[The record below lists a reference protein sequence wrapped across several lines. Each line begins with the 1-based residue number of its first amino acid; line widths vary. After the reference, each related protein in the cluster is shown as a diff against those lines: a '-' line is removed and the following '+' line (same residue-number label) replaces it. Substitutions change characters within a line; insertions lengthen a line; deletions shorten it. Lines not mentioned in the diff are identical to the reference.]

1 MKTIEIISQDVFDK
15 IRSRFSNLEMG
26 DETGA
31 ITMDPREARF
41 FDFDFAIEENNLG
54 RVSISINEL
63 GTLKVFYGQSLLENS
78 DSNYKEYWYDFLR
91 EMRNFAMRR
100 LLRFDTRDITKSNL
114 NKDDFQ
120 YLAAKGPK
128 DDTNMN
134 ESKFQGGKKTSVRQL
149 QKTKLIAKHHK
160 SIEDESFGARSR
172 ANNIKALYIENEEGE
187 RFKYPFIHVAGAK
200 AMQMHCAHG
209 GKPYDDKGKAIVGM
223 SEQIAQ
229 LSAFKRHMGGHDGMN
244 QEVNNISERANAK
257 LESLRSQ
264 VTSLGKQQNYQ
275 EWSECWQPVSTMQGM
290 AEMDQATMEDYKSK
304 FTVNSFKEDLAQ
316 YFPLI
321 HSIMQETG
329 ELDLEEY
336 VGEATAPWETDDEA
350 EEREKTNKKPK
361 DTKGKDGSEH
371 GGHSRA
377 KHLAKQAIPKKEG
390 FEQFE
395 NWADRV
401 EEGYLEP
408 DTIMAL
414 KDLLDSGDLNVVGV
428 DATPSIEALQG
439 IGVIKDENDDLPQA
453 LVALA
458 RTNPDS
464 DPTDTIL
471 GWLAKD
477 DPEAAAELGYQPP
490 EGEEPAAPQD
500 QEEPIEEPANADLDP
515 EGSEEKNKEP
525 TVRDLAE
532 WLMGHYNKDYKEE
545 GFNSPWRKG
554 PTELETMAN
563 KEFGEGYGHIVG
575 RMVSDMDD
583 TPLNKVTR
591 KHEIRNKEMEEE
603 QNGIYGPIHGD
614 GAEKP
619 SGGGKMGWAEEGAP
633 PPDFKSRA
641 AAAFADLENPSGS
654 ASSELD
660 SMGSSDAAMS
670 AKNQAALAAGKG
682 TKIRDMNPL
691 DRDQYLKNTNRQLNP
706 TTNKI
711 EPIAT
716 NEAVD
721 QDFDRIRQLAGLA
734 K

>member
-78 DSNYKEYWYDFLR
+78 DSAYKKYWYDFLR

-128 DDTNMN
+128 DETNMN
-134 ESKFQGGKKTSVRQL
+134 ESKFQGSKKTSVRQL

-160 SIEDESFGARSR
+160 NIEDESFGARSR
-172 ANNIKALYIENEEGE
+172 ANNIKALYVENEEGE

-209 GKPYDDKGKAIVGM
+209 GKPYDDKGKAIIGM

-229 LSAFKRHMGGHDGMN
+229 LSAFKRHMGGHDEMN
-244 QEVNNISERANAK
+244 QEVNNIAERASAK

-264 VTSLGKQQNYQ
+264 VNNLGKQHHYQ

-290 AEMDQATMEDYKSK
+290 AEMDEATMEDYKSK
-304 FTVNSFKEDLAQ
+304 FTVSSFKEDLAQ

-329 ELDLEEY
+329 EIDLEDLVHENSN
-336 VGEATAPWETDDEA
+336 ELD
-350 EEREKTNKKPK
+350 KTKTPQTKK
-361 DTKGKDGSEH
+361 SN
-371 GGHSRA
+371 
-377 KHLAKQAIPKKEG
+377 IG

-395 NWADRV
+395 NWANRV

-414 KDLLDSGDLNVVGV
+414 KDMLDSGDLDVVGL
-428 DATPSIEALQG
+428 DATTSIEALQG
-439 IGVIKDENDDLPQA
+439 IGVIKDEDDDLPQA
-453 LVALA
+453 LKALA

-477 DPEAAAELGYQPP
+477 DPEAAAELGYEPP
-490 EGEEPAAPQD
+490 EGEESDTPPPQPGTDLPPPEMGDGGD
-500 QEEPIEEPANADLDP
+500 QEPTNADIDP
-515 EGSEEKNKEP
+515 EGGEEKTKEP

-545 GFNSPWRKG
+545 GFASPWRKG
-554 PTELETMAN
+554 PTELEIMAN

-583 TPLNKVTR
+583 SPLNKVTR

-603 QNGIYGPIHGD
+603 QHGIFGPVHGD

-619 SGGGKMGWAEEGAP
+619 SGGGKMGWRETDEGTP
-633 PPDFKSRA
+633 PPNLKARA
-641 AAAFADLENPSGS
+641 DAAFADLEGPTSSTTTPTSS
-654 ASSELD
+654 ASELD
-660 SMGSSDAAMS
+660 SMTSSDAALS
-670 AKNQAALAAGKG
+670 AQNKG
-682 TKIRDMNPL
+682 QQVLSKGVSVSSMP
-691 DRDQYLKNTNRQLNP
+691 K
-706 TTNKI
+706 
-711 EPIAT
+711 
-716 NEAVD
+716 VD
-721 QDFDRIRQLAGLA
+721 QDQYRQNKAADQKYLSKERVTTLAPNEGIDRIRQLAGLA

>member
-63 GTLKVFYGQSLLENS
+63 GTLKVFYGQSILENS
-78 DSNYKEYWYDFLR
+78 DSTYKQYWYDFLR

-128 DDTNMN
+128 DETNMN
-134 ESKFQGGKKTSVRQL
+134 ESKFQGSKKTSVRQL

-160 SIEDESFGARSR
+160 NIEDESFGARSR
-172 ANNIKALYIENEEGE
+172 ANNIKALYVENEEGE

-209 GKPYDDKGKAIVGM
+209 GKPYDDKGKAIIGM

-229 LSAFKRHMGGHDGMN
+229 LSAFKRHMGGHDEMN
-244 QEVNNISERANAK
+244 QEVNNIAERASAK

-264 VTSLGKQQNYQ
+264 VNNLGKQHHYQ

-304 FTVNSFKEDLAQ
+304 FTVSSFKEDLAQ

-329 ELDLEEY
+329 EIDLEDLVHENSNDLD
-336 VGEATAPWETDDEA
+336 ETQTPQTI
-350 EEREKTNKKPK
+350 KSNV
-361 DTKGKDGSEH
+361 
-371 GGHSRA
+371 
-377 KHLAKQAIPKKEG
+377 G

-395 NWADRV
+395 NWANRV

-414 KDLLDSGDLNVVGV
+414 KDMLDSGDLDVVGL
-428 DATPSIEALQG
+428 DATTSIEALQG
-439 IGVIKDENDDLPQA
+439 IGVIKDEDDDLPQA
-453 LVALA
+453 LKALA

-490 EGEEPAAPQD
+490 EGEESDTPQPGTDLPPPEMGDGGD
-500 QEEPIEEPANADLDP
+500 QEPTNADIDP
-515 EGSEEKNKEP
+515 EGGEEKTKEP

-545 GFNSPWRKG
+545 GFASPWRKG
-554 PTELETMAN
+554 PTELEIMAN

-583 TPLNKVTR
+583 SPLNKVTR

-603 QNGIYGPIHGD
+603 QHGIFGPVHGD

-619 SGGGKMGWAEEGAP
+619 SGGGKMGWSETDEGTP
-633 PPDFKSRA
+633 PPNLKARA
-641 AAAFADLENPSGS
+641 DAAFADLEGPTSSTTTPTSS
-654 ASSELD
+654 ASELD
-660 SMGSSDAAMS
+660 SMTSSDS
-670 AKNQAALAAGKG
+670 ALSAQNKG
-682 TKIRDMNPL
+682 QQVLSKGVSVSSMP
-691 DRDQYLKNTNRQLNP
+691 K
-706 TTNKI
+706 
-711 EPIAT
+711 
-716 NEAVD
+716 VD
-721 QDFDRIRQLAGLA
+721 QDQYHQNKAADQKYLSKERVPALAPNEGIDRIRQLAGLA

>member
-26 DETGA
+26 DESGA

-78 DSNYKEYWYDFLR
+78 DSDYKEYWYDFLR

-128 DDTNMN
+128 DETNMN

-160 SIEDESFGARSR
+160 NIEDESFGARSR

-209 GKPYDDKGKAIVGM
+209 GKPYDDKGKTIVGM
-223 SEQIAQ
+223 SEQVAQ
-229 LSAFKRHMGGHDGMN
+229 LSAFKRHMGGHDGLN
-244 QEVNNISERANAK
+244 QEVNNIAERAGAK
-257 LESLRSQ
+257 LESLRAQ
-264 VTSLGKQQNYQ
+264 INALGKQHHYQ
-275 EWSECWQPVSTMQGM
+275 EWSEGWQPVSTMQGM
-290 AEMDQATMEDYKSK
+290 AEMDQATMEDYKNK
-304 FTVNSFKEDLAQ
+304 FTVSSFKEDLAQ

-321 HSIMQETG
+321 HSIMQEAG

-350 EEREKTNKKPK
+350 EEREKGDKKPK
-361 DTKGKDGSEH
+361 DAKGKDGSEH

-414 KDLLDSGDLNVVGV
+414 KDLLDSGDLDVVGL

-439 IGVIKDENDDLPQA
+439 IGVIKDDGDDLPQA

-500 QEEPIEEPANADLDP
+500 QEEPIEEPANADFDP
-515 EGSEEKNKEP
+515 DGGEEKKKEP

-532 WLMGHYNKDYKEE
+532 WLMGHYNRDYKEE
-545 GFNSPWRKG
+545 GFASPWRKG
-554 PTELETMAN
+554 PTELEIMAN

-603 QNGIYGPIHGD
+603 QNGIFGPMHGD

-619 SGGGKMGWAEEGAP
+619 SGGGKMGWAEA
-633 PPDFKSRA
+633 
-641 AAAFADLENPSGS
+641 
-654 ASSELD
+654 
-660 SMGSSDAAMS
+660 
-670 AKNQAALAAGKG
+670 
-682 TKIRDMNPL
+682 
-691 DRDQYLKNTNRQLNP
+691 
-706 TTNKI
+706 
-711 EPIAT
+711 
-716 NEAVD
+716 NES
-721 QDFDRIRQLAGLA
+721 QDFDRIRKLAGLA

>member
-78 DSNYKEYWYDFLR
+78 DSTYKQYWYDFLR

-128 DDTNMN
+128 DETNMN
-134 ESKFQGGKKTSVRQL
+134 ESKFQGSKKTSVRQL

-160 SIEDESFGARSR
+160 NIEDESYGARSR
-172 ANNIKALYIENEEGE
+172 ANNIKALYVENEEGE

-209 GKPYDDKGKAIVGM
+209 GKPYDDKGKAIIGM
-223 SEQIAQ
+223 SEQVAQ

-244 QEVNNISERANAK
+244 QEVNNIAERANAK
-257 LESLRSQ
+257 LESLRTQ
-264 VTSLGKQQNYQ
+264 INALGKQQHYQ
-275 EWSECWQPVSTMQGM
+275 EWSECWQPVSTMQGS
-290 AEMDQATMEDYKSK
+290 EMDEATMEDYKSK
-304 FTVNSFKEDLAQ
+304 FTVSSFKEDLAQ

-329 ELDLEEY
+329 EIDLEDLVHENSN
-336 VGEATAPWETDDEA
+336 EIDETQ
-350 EEREKTNKKPK
+350 TSQTKK
-361 DTKGKDGSEH
+361 SNV
-371 GGHSRA
+371 
-377 KHLAKQAIPKKEG
+377 G

-395 NWADRV
+395 NWANRV

-414 KDLLDSGDLNVVGV
+414 KDMLDSGDLDVVGL
-428 DATPSIEALQG
+428 DATTSIEALQG
-439 IGVIKDENDDLPQA
+439 IGVIKDEDDDLPQA
-453 LVALA
+453 LKALA

-464 DPTDTIL
+464 NPTDTIL

-490 EGEEPAAPQD
+490 EGEEPAPPA
-500 QEEPIEEPANADLDP
+500 EEPAPPAEEPTNADIDP
-515 EGSEEKNKEP
+515 EGGEEKTKEP

-545 GFNSPWRKG
+545 GFASPWRKG
-554 PTELETMAN
+554 PTELEIMAN

-603 QNGIYGPIHGD
+603 QNGIFGPIHGD

-619 SGGGKMGWAEEGAP
+619 SGGGKMGWAETDESQDFDKVTDNDEEYVACIVQHNRSGQAMVQRTKPISRDRAEEVIKHALSKNTFVHP
-633 PPDFKSRA
+633 PFMTIYP
-641 AAAFADLENPSGS
+641 
-654 ASSELD
+654 AS
-660 SMGSSDAAMS
+660 
-670 AKNQAALAAGKG
+670 AGKLDG
-682 TKIRDMNPL
+682 STIMAQFPDMS
-691 DRDQYLKNTNRQLNP
+691 Q
-706 TTNKI
+706 
-711 EPIAT
+711 EGM

-721 QDFDRIRQLAGLA
+721 QEFDRIRQLAGLA